1 MSKNVYLVITDVHA
15 TYKNK
20 RNRIN
25 YLSEVDFVFNKIE
38 ELIEKYSYDYNV
50 NLIFLGDIIDVSFKS
65 QDKAILYNN
74 TMIRLDS
81 MVDKIY
87 SVVGNHEITYYID
100 NPFWTLMNRIDA
112 PSVTSKLNKS
122 WKPKGLMQIIN
133 VVDTLA
139 DGNVLFHFNHNIR
152 DGVSA
157 PAEGKYNI
165 NPMPENLIHATG
177 IGVSETDRRDGFEV
191 YTTGEAWFK
200 GPLYVGGTDDTGADL
215 YKLDRTKAKEV
226 ATIEYVDSK
235 AGGVTSL
242 DGQKGALTTKTLFGN
257 SSILGTGNIDLYR
270 HRITIN
276 NPGNYMVVLTY
287 VSSNSLDVDSMTDL
301 KNLIKEEGWFE
312 CTPISSE
319 NILSFYINPQTLA
332 VRYYFYDTNSQ
343 IFKGTG
349 SLGGT
354 LTDSKTTI

>member
-1 MSKNVYLVITDVHA
+1 MSKNAYLIITDVHA

-100 NPFWTLMNRIDA
+100 NPFWTLMNKIDA

-157 PAEGKYNI
+157 PIEGKYNI
-165 NPMPENLIHATG
+165 GLFHKDIISKSIINSMELNKDMDI
-177 IGVSETDRRDGFEV
+177 FEV
-191 YTTGEAWFK
+191 NPTYIEDNSYILHGYKYCFFGHMHKVFGKWDYIDDITGE
-200 GPLYVGGTDDTGADL
+200 
-215 YKLDRTKAKEV
+215 E
-226 ATIEYVDSK
+226 TILQY
-235 AGGVTSL
+235 L
-242 DGQKGALTTKTLFGN
+242 
-257 SSILGTGNIDLYR
+257 
-270 HRITIN
+270 
-276 NPGNYMVVLTY
+276 
-287 VSSNSLDVDSMTDL
+287 
-301 KNLIKEEGWFE
+301 
-312 CTPISSE
+312 
-319 NILSFYINPQTLA
+319 
-332 VRYYFYDTNSQ
+332 
-343 IFKGTG
+343 G
-349 SLGGT
+349 SLGRSNHSEVNDNFLTRSIPAVIVTDGEFERVEDNFFDLPPRGECVNEKLVENDKIKYEKRKVIKSYNTYTSTGDDPINNMRELFADDPKLLSSFNELLTRGIT
-354 LTDSKTTI
+354 LVEIDIRNNVEYLKWI